1 MSLDADQERAI
12 LVPVTA
18 PTVNPDGTDGGCVSP
33 VGHAA
38 VVAVTDAC
46 GDRFPAASKASTP
59 RAYDVPHVSPENVAL
74 VDDVEPA
81 PEPSR
86 YKP

>member
-1 MSLDADQERAI
+1 M

-18 PTVNPDGTDGGCVSP
+18 PTVNPDGTDGAWVS
-33 VGHAA
+33 GHAA

-59 RAYDVPHVSPENVAL
+59 RAYDVPHVSPENVAF

-81 PEPSR
+81 PEPPR